1 MTQVESPRRLHRPD
15 RPAFLVLDDCPQCA
29 RACGAVRLANQSFRD
44 QLETGI
50 EFEMIYSTIP
60 AHRLVHFEFSL
71 NNNEFYHS
79 APTTLGRDQ
88 RCYPLLVRG
97 CSISSRADDGDQE
110 ENAYSDRAM
119 RGRNLGSN
127 VPQ

>member
-1 MTQVESPRRLHRPD
+1 
-15 RPAFLVLDDCPQCA
+15 VLDGCA
-29 RACGAVRLANQSFRD
+29 RASGEVRLANQSFRD

-50 EFEMIYSTIP
+50 EFQMIYSTVS

-71 NNNEFYHS
+71 NDNEFYHS

-88 RCYPLLVRG
+88 RCYPLLIGG
-97 CSISSRADDGDQE
+97 CSIGSRAGDGEQE

-119 RGRNLGSN
+119 HGRNLGSN
-127 VPQ
+127 VAAQITC